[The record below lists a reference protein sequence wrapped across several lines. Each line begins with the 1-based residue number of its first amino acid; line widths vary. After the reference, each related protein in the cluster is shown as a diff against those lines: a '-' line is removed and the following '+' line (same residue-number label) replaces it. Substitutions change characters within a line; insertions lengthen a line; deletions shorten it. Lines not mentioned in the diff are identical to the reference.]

1 MNWYTGIV
9 LYELVER
16 WHELR
21 RRWSSRGEAGHLGE
35 PMVYGLVCVF
45 IVLAILVMI
54 GKL

>member
-9 LYELVER
+9 LYEIVER

-21 RRWSSRGEAGHLGE
+21 RRWSNRGEGGHVE
-35 PMVYGLVCVF
+35 GLLYVVLVVF
-45 IVLAILVMI
+45 VVLAILVLL